1 MADYSVSGS
10 GDVNARVQEFPNT
23 ELMLHIATSYTVE
36 IKRLHV
42 M

>member
-10 GDVNARVQEFPNT
+10 GDVNARVKEFPNT
-23 ELMLHIATSYTVE
+23 GLHIATSYTVE